1 MTRPAGEVRQVG
13 PKTLKAIVFI
23 GFFSFFA
30 PGQSWADFRSPRTV
44 ALGGAGR
51 ANPLLNDAIYQN
63 PSFASFLPNYSW
75 SGNFK
80 ALGEGRGRAYSISAL
95 DGRSE
100 LFQAGLGFQVRDLY
114 SSLHFGAST
123 KINPTVTVGAG
134 AKFFFSKDSSSFSS
148 FRDFSVSASWVPLN
162 WLQLAAVAENLDRT
176 PEMSSLGME
185 RELILAS
192 KVRIAEKVM
201 LYADPH
207 FKLGES
213 LRASATALQ
222 GPLSGLLTGYEVG
235 AEMGV
240 LKDFYFRL
248 GAFKNALL
256 LDIRNRG
263 NGFGYGFGWVSGKI
277 SFDFGVEHT
286 LTPVDQVTHTSGATV
301 FF

>member
-1 MTRPAGEVRQVG
+1 MTRPASEVQQVIPG
-13 PKTLKAIVFI
+13 FTKVFVFI
-23 GFFSFFA
+23 GFFSLLLPSLSA
-30 PGQSWADFRSPRTV
+30 ADFRTPRTV

-114 SSLHFGAST
+114 SSLHFGASS
-123 KINPTVTVGAG
+123 KINPKLTLGAG
-134 AKFFFSKDSSSFSS
+134 AKFFFSKDAAAFSS
-148 FRDFSVSASWVPLN
+148 FRDFAVSATWVPLD

-192 KVRIAEKVM
+192 KVRVTEKVM

-207 FKLGES
+207 FKLGNS
-213 LRASATALQ
+213 LQASASALQ
-222 GPLSGLLTGYEVG
+222 GPLKGILSGYEVG

-248 GAFKNALL
+248 GSFQNALL
-256 LDIRNRG
+256 IDIRNRG

-277 SFDFGVEHT
+277 SFDFGVEHI
-286 LTPVDQVTHTSGATV
+286 LSPVDQVTHTSGATV